1 MGTTVFGGMT
11 AATALNLLFIPV
23 LYVIVR
29 SIVPGP
35 EPQPAEL
42 K

>member
-1 MGTTVFGGMT
+1 MGTTVFGGMI
-11 AATALNLLFIPV
+11 AALNLLFIPV
-23 LYVIVR
+23 LYVIMR